1 MGTISRMTKFSLPEF
16 SFPQVKIPHIS
27 VPKLPTPGL
36 DLTHIDLRKGAE
48 KVAQLSK
55 DALYV
60 SVGTGVLAVQQL
72 QVRRRELTASV
83 QARIPNVAHHVGDV
97 MTQVNEAVGQAS
109 EVANS
114 ARHSASKFVD
124 SAVGSVRSRLRP
136 TNTSA
141 E

>member
-1 MGTISRMTKFSLPEF
+1 MTKFSLNEL
-16 SFPQVKIPHIS
+16 KIPHVS
-27 VPKLPTPGL
+27 LPKLPTPGL
-36 DLTHIDLRKGAE
+36 DLTAIDLRKGAE

-83 QARIPNVAHHVGDV
+83 QARIPNVTQQLTEV
-97 MTQVNEAVGQAS
+97 MTQLNEAVGQAN

-124 SAVGSVRSRLRP
+124 SAVGSVRSRIRP
-136 TNTSA
+136 THAS
-141 E
+141 ES

>member
-1 MGTISRMTKFSLPEF
+1 MTKFSLPEL
-16 SFPQVKIPHIS
+16 KIPHIS

-36 DLTHIDLRKGAE
+36 DLTHVDLRKGAE

-83 QARIPNVAHHVGDV
+83 QARIPNVAQHVGDV

-114 ARHSASKFVD
+114 ARHNASKFVD
-124 SAVGSVRSRLRP
+124 SAVGSIRSRLRP
-136 TNTSA
+136 SETPA
-141 E
+141 Q

>member
-1 MGTISRMTKFSLPEF
+1 MTKFSLPEL
-16 SFPQVKIPHIS
+16 KIPHIS

-36 DLTHIDLRKGAE
+36 DLTHVDLRKGAE

-83 QARIPNVAHHVGDV
+83 QARIPNVAQHVGDV
-97 MTQVNEAVGQAS
+97 MTQVNEAVGQAN

-114 ARHSASKFVD
+114 ARHNASKFVD
-124 SAVGSVRSRLRP
+124 SAVGSIRSRLRP
-136 TNTSA
+136 SETPA
-141 E
+141 Q

>member
-1 MGTISRMTKFSLPEF
+1 MTKFSFPEL
-16 SFPQVKIPHIS
+16 KIPHIS
-27 VPKLPTPGL
+27 LPKMPTPGL
-36 DLTHIDLRKGAE
+36 DLTAIDLRKGAE

-83 QARIPNVAHHVGDV
+83 QARIPNATQQFGEV
-97 MTQVNEAVGQAS
+97 MTQVNEVVGQAN

-124 SAVGSVRSRLRP
+124 SAVGSVRSRIRP
-136 TNTSA
+136 THSP
-141 E
+141 ES